1 MKETNEEW
9 KRERKACS
17 HMFYKER
24 LREMLKAKKHHLY
37 NSIRRWKEDMDKN
50 GGETRVDISKAFE
63 IVNADAINHICFGMS
78 VENDTFDFL
87 YMDEKTNTFSEKK
100 VNIRQAIH
108 NLSKQ

>member
-1 MKETNEEW
+1 
-9 KRERKACS
+9 
-17 HMFYKER
+17 MFYKER

-63 IVNADAINHICFGMS
+63 IVNADAINHICFVMS

-87 YMDEKTNTFSEKK
+87 YLDEKTNTFSEKK

-108 NLSKQ
+108 NLSKQSFIN